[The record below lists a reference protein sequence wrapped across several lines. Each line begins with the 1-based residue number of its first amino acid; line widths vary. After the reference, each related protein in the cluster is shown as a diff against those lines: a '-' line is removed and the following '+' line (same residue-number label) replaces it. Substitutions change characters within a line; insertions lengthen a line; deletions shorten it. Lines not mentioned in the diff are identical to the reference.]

1 MAWALQLFAESNDF
15 SISRFRMATYPKP
28 EIDETLRGSMPVP
41 VIQRSQSTG
50 VTLGWLAWRH
60 RSSMLRAAGIGVVL
74 SVALAFLLPNQY
86 ESTVA
91 LMPPDQNSGTA
102 AMLGALTT
110 KTGGSLGALAGS
122 MLNLSSSAEVVV
134 GILHSRSVEDE
145 IIDKFDL
152 RKIYWCKRYVDTRRI
167 LEKRSNVSED
177 RKSGI
182 ITITVT
188 DGDPVR
194 ASQIAQSYVD
204 ALNRRVALLTT
215 TAAHRER
222 VFLEGRLS
230 DVKQELDSS
239 STQLSQFS
247 SKNRTMDL
255 QTQGHAML
263 EAGANLQGQLI
274 AAEADLR
281 SLQQLYT
288 PDNPRVRSASA
299 RVNDLRAH
307 LSSLIGAEPDAR
319 KAGTPASRDEL
330 SPSLTELPLLGNTYA
345 DLYRRTRILEATYEA
360 LSQEYEVAKVEE
372 AKEIPSIKVLDAPVI
387 PEKKS
392 WPPRAIIILIGTFAA
407 LGICL
412 LWFAMKQAWAELDPE
427 TPWRKLVVEALGPNG
442 TDGDETA
449 AQCQL
454 QAKH

>member
-1 MAWALQLFAESNDF
+1 
-15 SISRFRMATYPKP
+15 
-28 EIDETLRGSMPVP
+28 
-41 VIQRSQSTG
+41 
-50 VTLGWLAWRH
+50 
-60 RSSMLRAAGIGVVL
+60 MLHAAGIGVVL
-74 SVALAFLLPNQY
+74 SAALAFLLPNQY
-86 ESTVA
+86 QAAGA
-91 LMPPDQNSGTA
+91 LMLAGQEKINSGYA
-102 AMLGALTT
+102 WRAHH
-110 KTGGSLGALAGS
+110 KDKWQLGALAGD
-122 MLNLSSSAEVVV
+122 MLNLDSSAEVVV

-152 RKIYWCKRYVDTRRI
+152 RRVYWRKRYSAWSAQTN
-167 LEKRSNVSED
+167 LEKRSDISED

-182 ITITVT
+182 ITITIT
-188 DGDPVR
+188 DDDRWR
-194 ASQIAQSYVD
+194 ASEIAQCYID

-239 STQLSQFS
+239 SMQLSQFS

-288 PDNPRVRSASA
+288 PDNPRVRGATA

-307 LSSLIGAEPDAR
+307 LNGLIGAPPAAGKSGLPPDS
-319 KAGTPASRDEL
+319 GEL

-392 WPPRAIIILIGTFAA
+392 WPPRAIIILLGTFAA
-407 LGICL
+407 VGICL
-412 LWFAMKQAWAELDPE
+412 LWFAMKQAWAE
-427 TPWRKLVVEALGPNG
+427 T
-442 TDGDETA
+442 
-449 AQCQL
+449 
-454 QAKH
+454 

>member
-1 MAWALQLFAESNDF
+1 MAIHL
-15 SISRFRMATYPKP
+15 KP
-28 EIDETLRGSMPVP
+28 EVNEAASRPMPVP
-41 VIQRSQSTG
+41 VPMPGQRQSPFIAI
-50 VTLGWLAWRH
+50 GWLAWWH
-60 RSSMLRAAGIGVVL
+60 RLSMLRAAGIGVVL
-74 SVALAFLLPNQY
+74 SAALAFLLPNQY
-86 ESTVA
+86 QATVA

-152 RKIYWCKRYVDTRRI
+152 RRVYWRKRYVDARRI
-167 LEKRSNVSED
+167 LEKRSDISED

-182 ITITVT
+182 ITITIT
-188 DGDPVR
+188 DDDRLR
-194 ASQIAQSYVD
+194 ASEIAQCYID

-239 STQLSQFS
+239 SMQLSQFS

-288 PDNPRVRSASA
+288 PDNPRVRGATA

-307 LSSLIGAEPDAR
+307 LNGLIGAPPAAGKSGLPPDS
-319 KAGTPASRDEL
+319 GEL

-392 WPPRAIIILIGTFAA
+392 WPPRAIIILLGTFAA
-407 LGICL
+407 VGICL

-427 TPWRKLVVEALGPNG
+427 TPWRKLLVEVLGQKGIDVN
-442 TDGDETA
+442 DTA

>member
-1 MAWALQLFAESNDF
+1 MAIYL
-15 SISRFRMATYPKP
+15 KP
-28 EIDETLRGSMPVP
+28 EVDEAVSGSIPVP
-41 VIQRSQSTG
+41 VPGRRQSPG
-50 VTLGWLAWRH
+50 LALGWLAWRH
-60 RSSMLRAAGIGVVL
+60 RSSLLRAAGIGAVL
-74 SVALAFLLPNQY
+74 SASLAFLLPNRYQ
-86 ESTVA
+86 SAVA

-152 RKIYWCKRYVDTRRI
+152 RKVYWRKRYVDTRRI
-167 LEKRSNVSED
+167 LEKRSDISED

-182 ITITVT
+182 ITITIT
-188 DGDPVR
+188 DNDRLR

-204 ALNRRVALLTT
+204 ALNRRVAVLTT

-222 VFLEGRLS
+222 VFLEARLG

-239 STQLSQFS
+239 SMQLSQFS

-288 PDNPRVRSASA
+288 PDNPRVRSATA

-307 LSSLIGAEPDAR
+307 LNGLIGAEPNSGRSGSPPD
-319 KAGTPASRDEL
+319 SEEL
-330 SPSLTELPLLGNTYA
+330 SPSITELPLLGNTYT
-345 DLYRRTRILEATYEA
+345 DMYRRTRILEATYEA

-387 PEKKS
+387 PEKS
-392 WPPRAIIILIGTFAA
+392 PGR
-407 LGICL
+407 
-412 LWFAMKQAWAELDPE
+412 PE
-427 TPWRKLVVEALGPNG
+427 RSLFFLA
-442 TDGDETA
+442 
-449 AQCQL
+449 
-454 QAKH
+454 H